1 MSPRLNERD
10 SSVPRDPRLTIVTT
24 PRSDTAIPMH
34 WREVAIWLR
43 MTKEIARMKAG
54 QAELRRM
61 AFVAV
66 VSWRPM

>member
-1 MSPRLNERD
+1 MSPRLNDRE

-24 PRSDTAIPMH
+24 PNRETAIPAH
-34 WREVAIWLR
+34 WREAANWPR

-66 VSWRPM
+66 VSWRPI